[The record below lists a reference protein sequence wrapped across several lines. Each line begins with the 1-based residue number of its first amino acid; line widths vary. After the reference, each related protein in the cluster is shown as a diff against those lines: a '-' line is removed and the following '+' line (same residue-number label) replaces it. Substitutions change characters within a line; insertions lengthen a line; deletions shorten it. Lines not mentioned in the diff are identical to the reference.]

1 MPDYILLM
9 RGDLTGAEEGWPAY
23 LAGLR
28 ATGRF
33 RGGST
38 IGPGSAHR
46 RGELPRPLG
55 DEIVGFVRVEA
66 VDLAEAE
73 MMLAGNP
80 VYEAGGTVEV
90 RLLPADD
97 E

>member
-1 MPDYILLM
+1 MPDFILLM
-9 RGDLTGAEEGWPAY
+9 RGDLSGPEEGWPAY
-23 LAGLR
+23 LDRLNASGQ
-28 ATGRF
+28 F

-38 IGPGSAHR
+38 IGPGAAHR
-46 RGELPRPLG
+46 KGDPPQSLG
-55 DEIVGFVRVEA
+55 SEIVGFVRIEA
-66 VDLAEAE
+66 PDLAAAEAFV
-73 MMLAGNP
+73 AGNP